1 MANVNDAPTGSVTID
16 DTTPTQG
23 QTLTAANTLADVDGL
38 GAISYQWQ
46 RGGVNIAGATGATY
60 TTTQADVGQ
69 LLRVVAS
76 YTDAQG
82 TAESVASA
90 DTAAVANVND
100 APTGSVTIDDT
111 TPTQGQTLTAA
122 NTLADVDGLGAISYQ
137 WQRGGVNIAGAT
149 GATYT
154 TTQADVG
161 QLLRVVASYTDGQG
175 TAESVASADT
185 AAVANVNDAPTGS
198 VTIDD
203 TTPTQGQTLNA
214 ANTLADVDGL
224 GAISYQWQ
232 RGGVN
237 IAGATAATYTTT
249 QADVGQLLRV
259 VASYTDAQGTAE
271 SVASSDTAAVA
282 NVNDAPTG
290 NVTIDD
296 TTPTQGQTLN
306 AANTLADVDGLGAI
320 SYQWQRGGVN
330 IAGATGAAYT
340 TTQADVGQLLRV
352 VASYTDA
359 QGTAESVASADT
371 AAVANVND
379 APTGSV
385 TIDDTTPT
393 QGQTLTASNT
403 LADVDGLGAISYQ
416 WQRAGVNIAGATG
429 ATYTTTQADVG
440 QLLRVVASYTD
451 GQGTVESVASAD
463 TSAVSNVNDMPTGVP
478 VITGTATEDQ
488 TLTADTSGIADA
500 DGLGAFSYQWTRDGV
515 SIAGA
520 TGASF
525 ALGDADVGAR
535 IGVVVSY
542 TDGQGALESLTSAAV
557 GPVANA
563 NDAPVLTSLGG
574 GATASVNVAE
584 NLTSVTTLT
593 ASDIDLPAQTLTYA
607 IVGGADAARFTI
619 NASTGILSF
628 AAAPDF
634 ETPLDANADNVY
646 DVMVQVSDGT
656 STDTQSIAVVI
667 LDVNEAPRAADQF
680 VTLDEGAAASLDLL
694 AATSDADAG
703 ADGVV
708 DPSSL
713 VVVAG
718 PSRGAVVVHAD
729 GTLAYTHDGS
739 ESTSDSFTYAMRDA
753 AGLLSNV
760 ATVHVVVTPVNDAPQ
775 VNAATFVVPAG
786 QSVVLGAAQLSASDA
801 DDPAASLVFAVTEVL
816 NARFE
821 SVAAPGTAITQ
832 FSQGDVAAG
841 QVRLVSTSAN
851 SAPTFRIAAFDGRSY
866 SATVS
871 ATVVLNAAVA
881 QPENGSGV
889 VASVAGPASP
899 GVADP
904 TVEAAVPSLAPEV
917 NTAADAAPAAQ
928 GPAQA
933 AELGGNGE
941 APAGALVRF
950 EAAAAAAPRDV
961 PAAAAAKQP
970 AQRCG
975 NRREIRPGQPRP
987 GDRHAGGADPGGAA
1001 AATRGPAFRERR
1013 GRGGAAGPFRGRE
1026 SGAVQSGR
1034 NGARHRPGID
1044 RRNGLV
1050 GLACR
1055 RPAQWAVGVAAG
1067 LAACRPAGGAARRGR
1082 RRRLGPA

>member
-1 MANVNDAPTGSVTID
+1 
-16 DTTPTQG
+16 
-23 QTLTAANTLADVDGL
+23 
-38 GAISYQWQ
+38 
-46 RGGVNIAGATGATY
+46 VNIAGATGATY

-76 YTDAQG
+76 YTD
-82 TAESVASA
+82 
-90 DTAAVANVND
+90 D
-100 APTGSVTIDDT
+100 
-111 TPTQGQTLTAA
+111 
-122 NTLADVDGLGAISYQ
+122 
-137 WQRGGVNIAGAT
+137 
-149 GATYT
+149 
-154 TTQADVG
+154 
-161 QLLRVVASYTDGQG
+161 
-175 TAESVASADT
+175 
-185 AAVANVNDAPTGS
+185 
-198 VTIDD
+198 
-203 TTPTQGQTLNA
+203 
-214 ANTLADVDGL
+214 
-224 GAISYQWQ
+224 
-232 RGGVN
+232 
-237 IAGATAATYTTT
+237 
-249 QADVGQLLRV
+249 
-259 VASYTDAQGTAE
+259 
-271 SVASSDTAAVA
+271 
-282 NVNDAPTG
+282 
-290 NVTIDD
+290 
-296 TTPTQGQTLN
+296 
-306 AANTLADVDGLGAI
+306 
-320 SYQWQRGGVN
+320 
-330 IAGATGAAYT
+330 
-340 TTQADVGQLLRV
+340 
-352 VASYTDA
+352 
-359 QGTAESVASADT
+359 
-371 AAVANVND
+371 
-379 APTGSV
+379 
-385 TIDDTTPT
+385 
-393 QGQTLTASNT
+393 
-403 LADVDGLGAISYQ
+403 
-416 WQRAGVNIAGATG
+416 
-429 ATYTTTQADVG
+429 
-440 QLLRVVASYTD
+440 
-451 GQGTVESVASAD
+451 QGTVESVASAD
-463 TSAVSNVNDMPTGVP
+463 TGAVSNVNDTPTGAP

-500 DGLGAFSYQWTRDGV
+500 DGLGAFSYQWTCDGV

-520 TGASF
+520 TGATF

-542 TDGQGALESLTSAAV
+542 IDGQGALESLSSAAV

-646 DVMVQVSDGT
+646 DLMVQVSDGT
-656 STDTQSIAVVI
+656 STDTQNIAVVI

-680 VTLDEGAAASLDLL
+680 VTLDEGAGASLDLL

-821 SVAAPGTAITQ
+821 SVTAPGTAITQ

-841 QVRLVSTSAN
+841 QVRLVSTSATI
-851 SAPTFRIAAFDGRSY
+851 APTFRIAAFDGHSF
-866 SATVS
+866 SASVS

-889 VASVAGPASP
+889 VVPDSGTTAPGAADSP
-899 GVADP
+899 N
-904 TVEAAVPSLAPEV
+904 EAAVPGLAPEV
-917 NTAADAAPAAQ
+917 NPAAALAPVAQ

-933 AELGGNGE
+933 ADLGGNGD

-950 EAAAAAAPRDV
+950 EAAAAAAARDV
-961 PAAAAAKQP
+961 PAAAPPSNLHSAVDIDAKFDLASLDQAIGTLEAQILALQQQQRGSLRFESGAAEAVPQVRSDGESPVQFSLAETARVTGLALTAGTVWWALRAGGLLSGLLVSLP
-970 AQRCG
+970 AW
-975 NRREIRPGQPRP
+975 
-987 GDRHAGGADPGGAA
+987 RHADLLAVLPDEEDDDAWDPLDDDEAERDEQAVGQMLEPAWGADP
-1001 AATRGPAFRERR
+1001 R
-1013 GRGGAAGPFRGRE
+1013 
-1026 SGAVQSGR
+1026 
-1034 NGARHRPGID
+1034 
-1044 RRNGLV
+1044 
-1050 GLACR
+1050 
-1055 RPAQWAVGVAAG
+1055 
-1067 LAACRPAGGAARRGR
+1067 
-1082 RRRLGPA
+1082 